1 MVDICQ
7 ERLMES
13 HKKSGL
19 RKKAGSHRRLDEHGF
34 RDKDRIGLMAL
45 ISSQNTEFL
54 DLSKP
59 YVLSIANLK

>member
-19 RKKAGSHRRLDEHGF
+19 RKKAGSHRRLDEDGAHRRGGVEEIPGSLVNEG
-34 RDKDRIGLMAL
+34 KTG
-45 ISSQNTEFL
+45 
-54 DLSKP
+54 
-59 YVLSIANLK
+59 